1 MVEWALGLYATVE
14 ELEVILKAVGRLLSD
29 SIVMDRYIRLYFEKA
44 EKNPSMYNVDIW
56 NEEYL
61 KIGGTVDDQYY
72 LKNSASETDGYEID
86 GADEEAASDKKESE
100 EQGQMQN

>member
-1 MVEWALGLYATVE
+1 
-14 ELEVILKAVGRLLSD
+14 
-29 SIVMDRYIRLYFEKA
+29 
-44 EKNPSMYNVDIW
+44 MYNVDIW